1 MLSSVGF
8 VEDWTW
14 HMDRQALNRCTTIS
28 TTRRSCSTC
37 QLSCLSQRAIHSR
50 YSQWGSLI
58 AHVFS
63 PLLDPIIN
71 TTVVS
76 KYNQLSLI
84 VHNVLMLN
92 KITSHIGM
100 SHLDWQKE
108 RNPCLSSR
116 ADAVFC
122 RHTLLMCWQ
131 MIVDS
136 QSDLYSALSLA
147 AMCPLRKSVFRAQS
161 SGNLLHLEHMKHT
174 PLSLSLSLSHCHVC
188 THTLCSDWRLTA
200 DRELMSMFKWAVATS
215 VCALASHLLRHVV
228 KNNFSTWHHWHI
240 N

>member
-50 YSQWGSLI
+50 YSQWGSLV

-84 VHNVLMLN
+84 VHNVLMLY

-108 RNPCLSSR
+108 RNPCLSTG

-174 PLSLSLSLSHCHVC
+174 PLSLSLTLSCVH
-188 THTLCSDWRLTA
+188 THTLQWLEVDCRSSWWTD
-200 DRELMSMFKWAVATS
+200 V
-215 VCALASHLLRHVV
+215 HV
-228 KNNFSTWHHWHI
+228 
-240 N
+240 